1 MSLVTAMEEAQIDT
15 TYVVDT
21 KKGVISFYGQNVWDS
36 NRKGYGKIN
45 LSKAIQVSSNTA
57 IVQMIHDV
65 FGKDPKKFVG
75 KLNKMH
81 LNKKLGL
88 PVAGEGEP
96 YLPQPNQRG
105 WSGIALEWMAFGY
118 GLKMTPL
125 QVLTFY
131 NAIANNGVMLKPRMI
146 KEVKQWNKSIEK
158 FDLEVLNSSICS
170 EQTATKVKKVLENT
184 VKYGT
189 GKSLYSPHFSMAGK
203 TGTSQKDY
211 SDKDKLGYIS
221 SFAGFFP
228 ADTPKYSCL
237 VVIHNPDKKI
247 GYYGADVSGPVFKSI
262 AQKIYTN
269 SLLIDTI
276 DHIEE
281 SSQEVEKNYKR
292 YDEILSKYKTIVPNV
307 IGMSAMDAIAIM
319 ENLGLNV
326 IITGK
331 GKVKEQSIQGGEP
344 IGRNKSIKL
353 ALS

>member
-1 MSLVTAMEEAQIDT
+1 
-15 TYVVDT
+15 
-21 KKGVISFYGQNVWDS
+21 
-36 NRKGYGKIN
+36 
-45 LSKAIQVSSNTA
+45 
-57 IVQMIHDV
+57 
-65 FGKDPKKFVG
+65 
-75 KLNKMH
+75 
-81 LNKKLGL
+81 
-88 PVAGEGEP
+88 
-96 YLPQPNQRG
+96 
-105 WSGIALEWMAFGY
+105 
-118 GLKMTPL
+118 
-125 QVLTFY
+125 
-131 NAIANNGVMLKPRMI
+131 
-146 KEVKQWNKSIEK
+146 
-158 FDLEVLNSSICS
+158 
-170 EQTATKVKKVLENT
+170 
-184 VKYGT
+184 
-189 GKSLYSPHFSMAGK
+189 MAGK

-353 ALS
+353 TLS